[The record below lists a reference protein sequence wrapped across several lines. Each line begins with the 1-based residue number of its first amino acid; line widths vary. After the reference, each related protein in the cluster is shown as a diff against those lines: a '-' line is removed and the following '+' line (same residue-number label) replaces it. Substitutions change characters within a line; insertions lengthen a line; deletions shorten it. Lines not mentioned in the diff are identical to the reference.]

1 MAARTAA
8 KIVTF
13 GRVPEAQIKA
23 ADEWLDDAGRP
34 TFSLVTP
41 EGTLPVR
48 LKMYGLH
55 AVSNALA
62 AAAVAREAG
71 MALHE
76 IAEAL
81 SAATPASRWRM
92 EVTERADGV
101 TIVNDAYNANPES
114 MRAALDAVEHM
125 ARSRRAFAVLGA
137 MGELGSSA
145 VAEHEKIGQ
154 HVARSGFAGL
164 ITVGEAAAPM
174 LEGAKQ
180 VGSWT
185 GEGVQ
190 VDDVGAAVAALDERL
205 RPRDIVLVKG
215 SRVFGLERVAQALL
229 EVAR

>member
-1 MAARTAA
+1 
-8 KIVTF
+8 
-13 GRVPEAQIKA
+13 
-23 ADEWLDDAGRP
+23 
-34 TFSLVTP
+34 
-41 EGTLPVR
+41 
-48 LKMYGLH
+48 
-55 AVSNALA
+55 
-62 AAAVAREAG
+62 AAVAREAG
-71 MALHE
+71 MPLHE

-81 SAATPASRWRM
+81 SAATPASKWRM

-114 MRAALDAVEHM
+114 MRAALDAVGHM
-125 ARSRRAFAVLGA
+125 ARSRRAFAVLGG

-164 ITVGEAAAPM
+164 ITVGETAAPM

-190 VDDVGAAVAALDERL
+190 VDDVGAAV
-205 RPRDIVLVKG
+205 
-215 SRVFGLERVAQALL
+215 
-229 EVAR
+229 